1 MKRLSFAAILVCF
14 TTAAGPVLAGDRP
27 TVQTVQTVHTNDY
40 DDQSIA
46 GDRVITFSTDGLDA
60 GGSSMFGFTL
70 RRPPGVVRL
79 GLIRP
84 RVNFVA
90 ELLKSVENL

>member
-1 MKRLSFAAILVCF
+1 MKPLPFAMIAVCF
-14 TTAAGPVLAGDRP
+14 LTVCGSARAEDRP
-27 TVQTVQTVHTNDY
+27 TVTTNDY
-40 DDQSIA
+40 VDHAVA

-60 GGSSMFGFTL
+60 GGTSMFGLTM

>member
-1 MKRLSFAAILVCF
+1 MKRLSFAAFLVCF
-14 TTAAGPVLAGDRP
+14 TTAAGPALADDRP
-27 TVQTVQTVHTNDY
+27 TVSTVHTNDY
-40 DDQSIA
+40 LDQNVA
-46 GDRVITFSTDGLDA
+46 GDRIITFSTDGLEA
-60 GGSSMFGFTL
+60 GGSSMYGFTL
-70 RRPPGVVRL
+70 RRPPGVIRL

>member
-1 MKRLSFAAILVCF
+1 MKRLSFAAFLVCF
-14 TTAAGPVLAGDRP
+14 TTVAGPALADDRP
-27 TVQTVQTVHTNDY
+27 TVSAVQTSDY
-40 DDQSIA
+40 LDHNVA
-46 GDRVITFSTDGLDA
+46 GDRIITFSTDGLDA
-60 GGSSMFGFTL
+60 GGTSMYGFTL
-70 RRPPGVVRL
+70 RRPPGVIRL